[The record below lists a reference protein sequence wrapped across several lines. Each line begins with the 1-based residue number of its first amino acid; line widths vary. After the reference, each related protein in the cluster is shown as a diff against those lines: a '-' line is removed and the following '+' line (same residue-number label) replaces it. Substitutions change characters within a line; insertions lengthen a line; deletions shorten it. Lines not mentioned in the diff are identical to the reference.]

1 MLADKVLQAL
11 GGGPGTTLDC
21 DRSRELKELSKAALT
36 NLVALKV
43 VVNAAS
49 PAELEVALD
58 FNVHRTFATIKVKR
72 VAKP

>member
-1 MLADKVLQAL
+1 MLQAL
-11 GGGPGTTLDC
+11 RGGPGTPLDC
-21 DRSRELKELSKAALT
+21 DRSRELRELSKAALT

-58 FNVHRTFATIKVKR
+58 FTVHRMFATIKVKR